1 MQQRSPTRQDDAL
14 VNDVSRKFG
23 LRIFQRNPY
32 RIDNSSDRLADS
44 LGNFHLG
51 NHYLFGNA
59 IDEVSSLDG
68 KRQSDAI
75 PGDHGCADLMLDA
88 LGRRLPYQEIVMATN
103 KGRNGEIGRASCRER
118 VCQYV

>member
-1 MQQRSPTRQDDAL
+1 MRISDWSSDVCSADLHTMQQRSPTRQDDAL

-51 NHYLFGNA
+51 NHYPFGNA
-59 IDEVSSLDG
+59 IDERSEEHTSELQSLLSSSYAVFGLKKKKT
-68 KRQSDAI
+68 KRHTHQHKSD
-75 PGDHGCADLMLDA
+75 
-88 LGRRLPYQEIVMATN
+88 
-103 KGRNGEIGRASCRER
+103 
-118 VCQYV
+118 

>member
-1 MQQRSPTRQDDAL
+1 MQQRAPTRQDDAL

-32 RIDNSSDRLADS
+32 RIDNSSDRLADR
-44 LGNFHLG
+44 LGTFHLG

-68 KRQSDAI
+68 KRQSDAL
-75 PGDHGCADLMLDA
+75 PGDHGCADLLLDT
-88 LGRRLPYQEIVMATN
+88 LGRRLPYQSSQAHTADPQSLL
-103 KGRNGEIGRASCRER
+103 RLSSADF
-118 VCQYV
+118 YVQKI

>member
-51 NHYLFGNA
+51 NHYLLGNA

-88 LGRRLPYQEIVMATN
+88 LRRCLPYQEIVMAAN
-103 KGRNGEIGRASCRER
+103 KGRNGVVHLFPSDADRKSAG
-118 VCQYV
+118 